1 VLKSFKPRAIVATPY
16 RLNRL
21 LKSLTGRIT
30 LVTAFGLI
38 ASGATTVLSVLWI
51 FEATL
56 DEQLDNHLA
65 AYNDVIVAA
74 IAEKEGQLSLENDHG
89 FLAAIPRYW
98 QVNLP
103 HGEVAKSEALLSDI
117 PLSQAES
124 AERSTFVDEDGK
136 ALVIYQQGFTFPGDR
151 KVTISFGLEQ
161 EIAETYKA
169 QLRRSFRENLLI
181 ALGLM
186 LSILLVAGVLIVVI
200 VRKPLRSV
208 GKALSDVQ
216 SAETTRIEGEYPSEI
231 ADLSNQINRLLEV
244 NEASIARQREFSAN
258 VAHALKTPLT
268 VIRNDD
274 SSLLTKQRVD
284 ELLQLVDRS
293 LARAKADGMNSSF
306 TGQIE
311 IYPIMARIV
320 EGYRRLYDLRIELQE
335 SDRSKAAINEADLF
349 EVIGNLVE
357 NACKFGKSKVLLS
370 VNNGV
375 VLIEDD
381 GDGVEPENYTDILHR
396 SVRLDERVPGSGLG
410 LSVTKEIIAAYGGQI
425 DFERSA
431 FGGLKVIV
439 SFGPMA

>member
-1 VLKSFKPRAIVATPY
+1 
-16 RLNRL
+16 
-21 LKSLTGRIT
+21 
-30 LVTAFGLI
+30 
-38 ASGATTVLSVLWI
+38 
-51 FEATL
+51 
-56 DEQLDNHLA
+56 
-65 AYNDVIVAA
+65 
-74 IAEKEGQLSLENDHG
+74 
-89 FLAAIPRYW
+89 
-98 QVNLP
+98 
-103 HGEVAKSEALLSDI
+103 
-117 PLSQAES
+117 
-124 AERSTFVDEDGK
+124 
-136 ALVIYQQGFTFPGDR
+136 
-151 KVTISFGLEQ
+151 
-161 EIAETYKA
+161 
-169 QLRRSFRENLLI
+169 
-181 ALGLM
+181 M
-186 LSILLVAGVLIVVI
+186 
-200 VRKPLRSV
+200 
-208 GKALSDVQ
+208 
-216 SAETTRIEGEYPSEI
+216 
-231 ADLSNQINRLLEV
+231 
-244 NEASIARQREFSAN
+244 
-258 VAHALKTPLT
+258 KTPLT

-274 SSLLTKQRVD
+274 SSLLTKQRID

-335 SDRSKAAINEADLF
+335 SDRSKAAINDADLF